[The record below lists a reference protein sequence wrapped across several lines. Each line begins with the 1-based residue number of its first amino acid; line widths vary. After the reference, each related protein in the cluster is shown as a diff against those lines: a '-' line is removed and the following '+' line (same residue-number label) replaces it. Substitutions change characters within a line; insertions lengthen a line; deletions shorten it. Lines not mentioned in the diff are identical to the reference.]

1 MKYDLDSETR
11 EFLESVL
18 NIVVGVAE
26 LQYDDTA
33 KSGLQSLVTV
43 LADRFSIDIAWVD
56 VDEDGN
62 MIVVTPD
69 NEEDLPEP
77 TIDDPDSTVH

>member
-1 MKYDLDSETR
+1 MKYDVDSETR

-26 LQYDDTA
+26 LQYDDSA
-33 KSGLQSLVTV
+33 KAGLQSLVTV
-43 LADRFSIDIAWVD
+43 LADRFSIEIAWVD
-56 VDEDGN
+56 VDEHGN
-62 MIVVTPD
+62 MVVVTPED
-69 NEEDLPEP
+69 EDLPEP